1 MPARKVGIYAKR
13 NIIKLLAAVSLL
25 LGSLLL
31 AALTLGFLTAFALS
45 LFAAGLLLSALSI
58 GILTSLL
65 LLAAGSLFFRAG
77 VMFGA
82 FRAFCLLGS
91 LVGVL
96 LRCVVAGCG
105 GYEYAGCGDNK

>member
-1 MPARKVGIYAKR
+1 MPAHTVGIYAKR

-31 AALTLGFLTAFALS
+31 AALTLGLLAALTLS
-45 LFAAGLLLSALSI
+45 LLAAGLLLSASGI

-65 LLAAGSLFFRAG
+65 LLAAGSLFLRTG

-82 FRAFCLLGS
+82 FRAFCL
-91 LVGVL
+91 
-96 LRCVVAGCG
+96 R
-105 GYEYAGCGDNK
+105 

>member
-31 AALTLGFLTAFALS
+31 AALTLGLLTAFAIGL
-45 LFAAGLLLSALSI
+45 LAAGLLLSALSI

-65 LLAAGSLFFRAG
+65 LLAAGCFFFRTG

-82 FRAFCLLGS
+82 FRAFCLLGC

-96 LRCVVAGCG
+96 LRGVVAGYC
-105 GYEYAGCGDNK
+105 GYEYAGCGDDK